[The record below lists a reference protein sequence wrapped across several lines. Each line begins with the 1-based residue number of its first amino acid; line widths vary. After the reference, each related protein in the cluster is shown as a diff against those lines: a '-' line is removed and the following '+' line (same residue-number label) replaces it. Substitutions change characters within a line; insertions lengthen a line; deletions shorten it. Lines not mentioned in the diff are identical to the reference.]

1 MSAPSS
7 NRAAGSIVP
16 WFAAV
21 LVLQLAHAFA
31 AAAALGEP
39 HRLQLVHDIAG
50 WSSGLLAVFGTFAAA
65 RSFESGDYLRKVWGG
80 LAAGA
85 FLSLVSTALR
95 SYWLHAVPDVPF
107 TQGPL
112 LPYRMVVVVLAN
124 VSTTYA
130 LILLAMTY
138 RQSGL
143 QPPST
148 ARGNALWAVTAV
160 AALAVGL
167 PVLAAEVRHLG
178 TSSIATMSAVISLA
192 STLADMTTIL
202 LVAPILSVAYML
214 RGGKLAWVWWAMGIS
229 GAMWLFYDA
238 RVWLASLLPGDA
250 AQGQELLRTL
260 RTSGLVLLGL
270 AGWLQR
276 SALAPQA
283 MPPPAHA
290 SVEPSTGTP

>member
-1 MSAPSS
+1 MSAHSTG
-7 NRAAGSIVP
+7 RVAGSIVP
-16 WFAAV
+16 WFGAV

-31 AAAALGEP
+31 AASALDAP
-39 HRLQLVHDIAG
+39 RALPLVHDVAG
-50 WSSGLLAVFGTFAAA
+50 WGSGVLAVFGTLAAA
-65 RSFESGDYLRKVWGG
+65 RSFAQGDYLRKVWGG

-85 FLSLVSTALR
+85 LLSLVSTALR

-107 TQGPL
+107 TQSPL
-112 LPYRMVVVVLAN
+112 LPVRMLVVVLAN

-143 QPPST
+143 QPPPSL
-148 ARGNALWAVTAV
+148 RSNALWVGTAV
-160 AALAVGL
+160 AALAVGV
-167 PVLAAEVRHLG
+167 PVLATEVRHLG
-178 TSSIATMSAVISLA
+178 TDAISTMSAVISLA

-214 RGGKLAWVWWAMGIS
+214 RGGRLAWVWWAMGIS

-238 RVWLASLLPGDA
+238 RGWLAPLLPGDA
-250 AQGQELLRTL
+250 AQNAELLRTL

-276 SALAPQA
+276 TALAPQQL
-283 MPPPAHA
+283 PAA
-290 SVEPSTGTP
+290 EPSAQSHAGMS

>member
-1 MSAPSS
+1 MSAQASG
-7 NRAAGSIVP
+7 RASGSIVP
-16 WFAAV
+16 WFGAV

-31 AAAALGEP
+31 AAASLGEP
-39 HRLQLVHDIAG
+39 HRLQLVHDVVG
-50 WSSGLLAVFGTFAAA
+50 WGSGLLAVFGTFAAA

-85 FLSLVSTALR
+85 LLSLVSTALR

-107 TQGPL
+107 TASPL
-112 LPYRMVVVVLAN
+112 LPVRMVVVVLAN
-124 VSTTYA
+124 VCTTYA

-148 ARGNALWAVTAV
+148 LRSNALWAGTAV

-167 PVLAAEVRHLG
+167 PALAAAVGDLG
-178 TSSIATMSAVISLA
+178 SSTSATQSAIISIA

-202 LVAPILSVAYML
+202 LVAPILGVAYML
-214 RGGKLAWVWWAMGIS
+214 RGGRLAWVWWAMGIS

-238 RVWLASLLPGDA
+238 RVWLAPLLPGGA
-250 AQGQELLRTL
+250 AQGEELLRTL
-260 RTSGLVLLGL
+260 RTSGLVLMGL

-276 SALAPQA
+276 SALAQQT
-283 MPPPAHA
+283 MPPAA
-290 SVEPSTGTP
+290 SGAVEPFTGTP

>member
-1 MSAPSS
+1 MSAPSRGPAS
-7 NRAAGSIVP
+7 GSIVP
-16 WFAAV
+16 WFGAV

-31 AAAALGEP
+31 AAASLGEP
-39 HRLQLVHDIAG
+39 HTLQRVHDVAG
-50 WSSGLLAVFGTFAAA
+50 WGSGLLAVLGTFAAA

-107 TQGPL
+107 AQSPL

-124 VSTTYA
+124 VCSTYA

-138 RQSGL
+138 RRSGL
-143 QPPST
+143 QPPSSP
-148 ARGNALWAVTAV
+148 RSNALWGGTAV

-167 PVLAAEVRHLG
+167 PALATEVGHLG
-178 TSSIATMSAVISLA
+178 ASTSATLSAIISIA

-202 LVAPILSVAYML
+202 LVAPILGVAYML
-214 RGGKLAWVWWAMGIS
+214 RGGRLAWVWWAMGIS

-238 RVWLASLLPGDA
+238 RVWLAPLLPGEA
-250 AQGQELLRTL
+250 ARGEELLRTL
-260 RTSGLVLLGL
+260 RTSGLVLMGL

-276 SALAPQA
+276 AALAQRAVPSA
-283 MPPPAHA
+283 DGA
-290 SVEPSTGTP
+290 SAEPSTGVP